1 MKLNL
6 YWMRRW
12 RSLPQN
18 RWIFGFT
25 IVTLLV
31 LSMTASSAH
40 AQQGSATQAQK
51 QHIHGKVTDADGK
64 PLQDVSV
71 KVKGSNKGVV
81 TNASGEYNIELSGG
95 SSKVLE
101 FSFVGMDTREVK
113 AGTQQEINILLSA
126 ASVSEQEV
134 VVVGYGTQKKQAIT
148 GAVVKADLKTYEKVT
163 VNNIMETLK
172 GTVAGLNVGEANTAG
187 GVPGFTIRGT
197 NTIAASSA
205 PAGIHAAL
213 ERYPQR

>member
-1 MKLNL
+1 MKLNF
-6 YWMRRW
+6 YWMRPW
-12 RSLPQN
+12 RSLPSN
-18 RWIFGFT
+18 RWVFGFT
-25 IVTLLV
+25 IVALFV
-31 LSMTASSAH
+31 LCMTASTAH

-51 QHIHGKVTDADGK
+51 QHIQGRVTDANGK

-81 TNASGEYNIELSGG
+81 TNGNGEYTIDLSGS

-113 AGTQQEINILLSA
+113 AGTQQEINISLSA

-134 VVVGYGTQKKQAIT
+134 VVVGYGTQKKQAVT
-148 GAVVKADLKTYEKVT
+148 GAVVKADLKTYENVT

-172 GTVAGLNVGEANTAG
+172 GTVGRPE
-187 GVPGFTIRGT
+187 RG
-197 NTIAASSA
+197 
-205 PAGIHAAL
+205 
-213 ERYPQR
+213 